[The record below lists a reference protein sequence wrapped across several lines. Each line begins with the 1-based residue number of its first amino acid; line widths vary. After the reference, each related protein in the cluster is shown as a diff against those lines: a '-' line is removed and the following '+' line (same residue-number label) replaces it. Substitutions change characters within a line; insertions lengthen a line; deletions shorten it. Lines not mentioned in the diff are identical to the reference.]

1 MYKIILNSK
10 YLLKIIITYFNIHFE
25 NQIEYKILFLKLKFQ
40 RIEEIKNQEEYKY
53 IYFDIYPNYS
63 IN

>member
-25 NQIEYKILFLKLKFQ
+25 NQIDYKILFLKLKLQ

>member
-10 YLLKIIITYFNIHFE
+10 YLLKIIITYFNIRFE
-25 NQIEYKILFLKLKFQ
+25 NENEYKILFLKLNLQ
-40 RIEEIKNQEEYKY
+40 RIEDIKNLEEYKY
-53 IYFDIYPNYS
+53 IFFDIYPNYS

>member
-25 NQIEYKILFLKLKFQ
+25 NQIEYKILFLKLKLQ